1 MRGLKTAAAG
11 LALLTLAAVT
21 ADAFARGPRG
31 GHHHSRA
38 RVGVFIGAP
47 IVAAPFYYG
56 YYGPRYY
63 YPPPYYYPP
72 AYPAP
77 AAPPVY
83 IEQPQAAA
91 PAQTQ
96 PQTQPSD
103 GYWYYCPS
111 AQNYYPYVEQCAEGW
126 QRVAPIS

>member
-1 MRGLKTAAAG
+1 MRGLKTAAVG
-11 LALLTLAAVT
+11 IALLTLATVT
-21 ADAFARGPRG
+21 ADAFARGGPR

-83 IEQPQAAA
+83 IEQPQASA
-91 PAQTQ
+91 P
-96 PQTQPSD
+96 PQAQPSD
-103 GYWYYCPS
+103 SYWYYCPS
-111 AQNYYPYVEQCAEGW
+111 TRNYYPYVEQCAEGW
-126 QRVAPIS
+126 QRVAPVS